1 MRTWSA
7 WSINTWGLRATAESE
22 NDYVRSKRKGSSF
35 VSEQT
40 NVSLRLRM
48 SLCFRACT
56 FHMLKYACAFVL
68 MFALACAFMLML
80 ALACAFM
87 LMLALLYACV
97 FMLILALFIC
107 LRHTCEQFTVDRLLQ
122 SRPTWCAV
130 ECRLLYFKISSRW
143 VVLL

>member
-1 MRTWSA
+1 M
-7 WSINTWGLRATAESE
+7 NTIRGHANMIGMKYKYLGSKGATAESG

-68 MFALACAFMLML
+68 MLALACTFMLML
-80 ALACAFM
+80 ALQC
-87 LMLALLYACV
+87 
-97 FMLILALFIC
+97 
-107 LRHTCEQFTVDRLLQ
+107 
-122 SRPTWCAV
+122 
-130 ECRLLYFKISSRW
+130 
-143 VVLL
+143 